1 MNKQKELY
9 RCCTLLDTCASKN
22 FISEGLAKKLQLSK
36 KRCHIPIGAIN
47 NTSTVAK
54 YCITA
59 TIRSQSG
66 NYVRSLPFII
76 IPTISDFIPEEL
88 INRRNLKIQ
97 RNIKLADPTFHRPSP
112 VDMLLGAGPT
122 LSMICIGQINL
133 TTPDKPDLHLQKTRF
148 GWVIGRSAPSASS
161 PSDQTALTSHE
172 DTLRNNPPSC
182 SGVCHFTPAKDPPNK
197 PGAGRFASMQRL
209 QPSESAAAYEEY
221 FRLYTI
227 RNSEGRYVVALPFNN
242 KKQQLGE
249 SRTQAE
255 RRLLSSKR
263 KLQRDSD
270 LRQQY
275 HAVLQ
280 EYLDIGHLS
289 EIKQSELHYGITPR
303 SNKNLQSDH

>member
-1 MNKQKELY
+1 MQRRLSFY
-9 RCCTLLDTCASKN
+9 ASKR
-22 FISEGLAKKLQLSK
+22 SAEQA
-36 KRCHIPIGAIN
+36 RCR
-47 NTSTVAK
+47 
-54 YCITA
+54 
-59 TIRSQSG
+59 TIR
-66 NYVRSLPFII
+66 
-76 IPTISDFIPEEL
+76 
-88 INRRNLKIQ
+88 
-97 RNIKLADPTFHRPSP
+97 
-112 VDMLLGAGPT
+112 
-122 LSMICIGQINL
+122 
-133 TTPDKPDLHLQKTRF
+133 LHAAT
-148 GWVIGRSAPSASS
+148 
-161 PSDQTALTSHE
+161 
-172 DTLRNNPPSC
+172 
-182 SGVCHFTPAKDPPNK
+182 
-197 PGAGRFASMQRL
+197 
-209 QPSESAAAYEEY
+209 SESAAAYEEY